1 MCAPTE
7 SPLVQVPLSM
17 PQYTQQLKKPIK
29 STFAMS
35 DSITT
40 DSTTTDSTTTEPI
53 SVVKKT
59 ILVQPVLGSR
69 RFSNYFWAGIVTL
82 GGVGFLLEGL
92 SSYLRRDFLPFIDNS
107 IDLPF
112 FPQGVAMSFYGVA
125 GTLTAL
131 YLWGSIALDIGGGY
145 NEFNQET
152 GESTIFRWGFPGKNR
167 QIEVKNPLPDIQ
179 AVRVDIK
186 DGINPRR
193 TLFIRVKGR
202 REIPLTRIGEPI
214 ALAEIETQGAE
225 LARFLGVP
233 LEGL

>member
-1 MCAPTE
+1 
-7 SPLVQVPLSM
+7 M
-17 PQYTQQLKKPIK
+17 P
-29 STFAMS
+29 
-35 DSITT
+35 
-40 DSTTTDSTTTEPI
+40 DSTTSDSTITEPVSI
-53 SVVKKT
+53 VKKT

-69 RFSNYFWAGIVTL
+69 RFSNYFWAGIVSL
-82 GGVGFLLEGL
+82 GGGGFLLEGL
-92 SSYLRRDFLPFIDNS
+92 SSFFHADFLPFVDNA

-112 FPQGVAMSFYGVA
+112 FPQGIAMSFYGVV

-152 GESTIFRWGFPGKNR
+152 GESTIFRQGFLGKNR
-167 QIEVKNPLPDIQ
+167 QIEVKTPLPDIQ

-202 REIPLTRIGEPI
+202 REIPLTRVGEPI